1 MSSLFPNFKTFLF
14 QGKGVTGEVPFI
26 KFDTD
31 LKGLYLPATFTRPN
45 SAEDPT
51 ESGATVIDAD
61 GSIRKLNEDEAPWS
75 YPIGGSV
82 NGCLRLLNLPEAKNE
97 ISDNTTP
104 ANWYNNVL
112 TPTNEGNFELN
123 GNTNF
128 QWGKYTQSG
137 TVNNFGFKYSGF
149 SAGEDYAISVY
160 VKLSESGDYLGL
172 REAGN
177 GVGIVQISTESI
189 ITSAAGLTS
198 VKVLDTADADI
209 KRVVLLGTSGNG
221 GTFFF
226 VLPSSTGSIFTDD
239 GNTIQI
245 TAFQVEK
252 SRFETN
258 VIPVSGTSLTRNSS
272 QSIFTDLVNKGVT
285 SAGGFSLFFDFDEY
299 KNGGTD
305 GDNTVLFKDNG
316 GDVMALF
323 GLSSGLTVR
332 DKTNNSYLDQT
343 KKADSKLILT
353 FDGQRVKYYYSG
365 AKQIDGLLSTGGHVI
380 DEIIFNS
387 ADNFYNIYAGS
398 GIAPYVLPE
407 ATAAALTA

>member
-31 LKGLYLPATFTRPN
+31 LKGLYLPASFTRPN
-45 SAEDPT
+45 SPEDPT

-61 GSIRKLNEDEAPWS
+61 GTIRKLAEDEAPWS
-75 YPIGGSV
+75 YPVGGSS
-82 NGCLRLLNLPEAKNE
+82 NGCLRLLNLPEAKNKF
-97 ISDNTTP
+97 SDNTTP
-104 ANWYNNVL
+104 ANWYNADL
-112 TPTNEGNFELN
+112 TPTNEGGFELN
-123 GNTNF
+123 GNTSF
-128 QWGKYTQSG
+128 QWGKYTQVAG
-137 TVNNFGFKYSGF
+137 NENFGFLNSGF

-160 VKLSESGDYLGL
+160 IKLSESGDYLGL
-172 REAGN
+172 RETGS

-189 ITSAAGLTS
+189 ITSAAGLAS

-209 KRVVLLGTSGNG
+209 KRVVLLGTSGSG

-226 VLPSSTGSIFTDD
+226 VLPSSTGSIAND

-252 SRFETN
+252 SSFETN
-258 VIPVSGTSLTRNSS
+258 VIPVSGTAITRNSS
-272 QSIFTDLVNKGVT
+272 QAIFTDLVNKGVT

-299 KNGGTD
+299 KNGGQGPD
-305 GDNTVLFKDNG
+305 DAILLKQNGNTIIRIFG
-316 GDVMALF
+316 FDV
-323 GLSSGLTVR
+323 GLTVF
-332 DKTNNSYLDQT
+332 DNTNGSYINFNKKTSA
-343 KKADSKLILT
+343 KFILT
-353 FDGQRVKYYYSG
+353 LDGQRVKFYFSG
-365 AKQIDGLLSTGGHVI
+365 AKQIDGLLLTGGHVI

-387 ADNFYNIYAGS
+387 ADNFYNIYSGS